1 MLLERLQPEM
11 PEGGGVF
18 RAEET
23 DHLTGIVAHAPLRAV
38 FALLRTPRCLEP
50 GAPTSVC

>member
-1 MLLERLQPEM
+1 LRVLLERLQSEM
-11 PEGGGVF
+11 PERGGVF

-38 FALLRTPRCLEP
+38 FALLRTQK
-50 GAPTSVC
+50 VF